1 MIDVSDLEKYPLP
14 EPELYQDGK
23 ELTLR
28 MEHKGKKA
36 SIRLPL
42 HFLKMNQTQQVW
54 YLENVHAVQKLFKQ
68 LGIKLTDA

>member
-14 EPELYQDGK
+14 EPKLFQEGK
-23 ELTLR
+23 YLTLR

-42 HFLKMNQTQQVW
+42 HFMKMNQTQQIW
-54 YLENVHAVQKLFKQ
+54 YLENINAVQQLFKQ
-68 LGIKLTDA
+68 LGIKLTNA